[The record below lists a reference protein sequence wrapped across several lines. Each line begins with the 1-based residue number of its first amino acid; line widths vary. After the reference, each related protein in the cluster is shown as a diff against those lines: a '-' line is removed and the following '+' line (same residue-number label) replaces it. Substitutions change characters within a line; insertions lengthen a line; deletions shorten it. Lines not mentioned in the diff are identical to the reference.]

1 MTNIQKAKQVAL
13 AVETDEEDPVVAK
26 LTASAKDAKTEGFEK
41 AQEREIEQWR
51 KKKVMETVNNEDF
64 HTIETTWVFTKK
76 IHASGKE
83 KEKARLVARGFQDE
97 MDEVGEVYAPTC
109 SKGTMR
115 LLLSLFAVRAWVPSV
130 IDVTTAFLAFYKDI
144 P

>member
-1 MTNIQKAKQVAL
+1 MANIQKVKQVAL
-13 AVETDEEDPVVAK
+13 TVETDEEDPVVAK
-26 LTASAKDAKTEGFEK
+26 ITVSAKDAKTEGFEK

-64 HTIETTWVFTKK
+64 HTTETTWVFTKK

-97 MDEVGEVYAPTC
+97 MDEVGEVYAPTIP
-109 SKGTMR
+109 KGNMR
-115 LLLSLFAVRAWVPSV
+115 LLLSLCAVRAWLPSV
-130 IDVTTAFLAFYKDI
+130 IDVTTAF
-144 P
+144 

>member
-1 MTNIQKAKQVAL
+1 MEESTEIEEPEDKGHTEGEIQVAPEPKFNLGRLLKNTQKAKQVAL

-26 LTASAKDAKTEGFEK
+26 ITVSAKDTKPEGFEK

-51 KKKVMETVNNEDF
+51 KKKVMEAVNNEDV

-97 MDEVGEVYAPTC
+97 MDEV
-109 SKGTMR
+109 
-115 LLLSLFAVRAWVPSV
+115 
-130 IDVTTAFLAFYKDI
+130 
-144 P
+144 